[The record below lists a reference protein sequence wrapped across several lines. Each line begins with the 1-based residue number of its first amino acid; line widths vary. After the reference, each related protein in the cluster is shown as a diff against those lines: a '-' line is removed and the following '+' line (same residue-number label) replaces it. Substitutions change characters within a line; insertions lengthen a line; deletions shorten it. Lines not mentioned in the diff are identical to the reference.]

1 MVLLKKIAGS
11 SQKNLDKG
19 RELWY
24 YRLDYKKLAH
34 RCAERARLSAAWE
47 ISYMFSGRGKQGWH
61 SIAVSRVGHIP
72 LPKETLLSGY
82 GQEAARQKLTNFKP
96 RCFLLDTETTGS
108 AGGGPCKSFSFKHRA
123 KQATNPKAVKIT

>member
-1 MVLLKKIAGS
+1 MWFFLKNAGS

-61 SIAVSRVGHIP
+61 GIAVSRMGHIS

-96 RCFLLDTETTGS
+96 RCFFS
-108 AGGGPCKSFSFKHRA
+108 AI
-123 KQATNPKAVKIT
+123 V